1 MKAKLSLINLTI
13 INTIYSGVNNP
24 GTVLSHLYLI
34 GLISQISSQSV
45 NLLTPYGK
53 YTDTRAVWNLY
64 VPLTHNYCTLC
75 IFAHV
80 WIEQS
85 VY

>member
-24 GTVLSHLYLI
+24 GTVLSHLYPI
-34 GLISQISSQSV
+34 GLISQI

-53 YTDTRAVWNLY
+53 YKDTRAVWNLC
-64 VPLTHNYCTLC
+64 VLLTHNYCILC